1 MALALAPGTSRG
13 PDGLAGAAPAAGRGG
28 AVVRRFPLDA
38 AAPAGGRQLH
48 QRLTGSRRSAGPRR
62 SVAAAAT
69 ATAAPVP
76 IAVPFPLPF
85 PFPLPPVPGLELPKP
100 LVLGLGDGLADW
112 AAT

>member
-62 SVAAAAT
+62 SVAAAT
-69 ATAAPVP
+69 ATAVPVP
-76 IAVPFPLPF
+76 IAVPAAV
-85 PFPLPPVPGLELPKP
+85 PVPVPVAVPTGPRARATE
-100 LVLGLGDGLADW
+100 
-112 AAT
+112 AARTRAG

>member
-48 QRLTGSRRSAGPRR
+48 QRLTGSRRSAGSRR

-69 ATAAPVP
+69 TAVPVP
-76 IAVPFPLPF
+76 IAVPAAV
-85 PFPLPPVPGLELPKP
+85 PVPIAVSVPTGTRARATE
-100 LVLGLGDGLADW
+100 
-112 AAT
+112 AARTRAG

>member
-69 ATAAPVP
+69 AVPAPIAGPLPLAVPVP
-76 IAVPFPLPF
+76 
-85 PFPLPPVPGLELPKP
+85 
-100 LVLGLGDGLADW
+100 
-112 AAT
+112 AATGTRARATEAARTRAG

>member
-13 PDGLAGAAPAAGRGG
+13 PDGLAGGASAAGRGG

-69 ATAAPVP
+69 AVPGPIAVPVP
-76 IAVPFPLPF
+76 IAVSV
-85 PFPLPPVPGLELPKP
+85 PVATGTRARATE
-100 LVLGLGDGLADW
+100 
-112 AAT
+112 AARTRAG

>member
-13 PDGLAGAAPAAGRGG
+13 PDGLAGGASAAGRGG

-69 ATAAPVP
+69 AVPVP
-76 IAVPFPLPF
+76 IAVPAAV
-85 PFPLPPVPGLELPKP
+85 PVPFRVSGPTGPRSE
-100 LVLGLGDGLADW
+100 DTE
-112 AAT
+112 AARTRAG